1 MIVSVV
7 GSVDCRLLGANIV
20 RPDWLAEAFSAFG
33 DKAAT
38 SKEIHES
45 WRFQIQEAN
54 RLHAG
59 TSVNDF
65 DRGRLAGRIY

>member
-1 MIVSVV
+1 MDMLDWTQVEMIVSVV

-38 SKEIHES
+38 SKEIYKS
-45 WRFQIQEAN
+45 WQVGIQDGN
-54 RLHAG
+54 
-59 TSVNDF
+59 S
-65 DRGRLAGRIY
+65 